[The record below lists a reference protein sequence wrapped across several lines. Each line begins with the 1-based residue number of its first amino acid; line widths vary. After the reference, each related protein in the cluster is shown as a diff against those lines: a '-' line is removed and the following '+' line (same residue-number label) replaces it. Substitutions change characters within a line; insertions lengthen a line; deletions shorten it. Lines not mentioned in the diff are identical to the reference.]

1 MSKDRFRIQDNAV
14 ANVVRNR
21 ALESFAL
28 FNGFYD
34 VEHLRSGLI
43 IGRHKIKNDVL
54 NDGKNKI
61 FNVMFNDVTPISNAN
76 WCIGLINSTS
86 FSAIAAA
93 DTMASHAGWI
103 ELTAYTQANRVA
115 WGSVTST
122 AQAITNST
130 PATFDMNAANTVKG
144 IFVCSNNTK
153 SGTSGTIWSAA
164 QFSSDVPVVNGDQ
177 LKITY
182 TCNA

>member
-1 MSKDRFRIQDNAV
+1 
-14 ANVVRNR
+14 
-21 ALESFAL
+21 
-28 FNGFYD
+28 
-34 VEHLRSGLI
+34 
-43 IGRHKIKNDVL
+43 
-54 NDGKNKI
+54 
-61 FNVMFNDVTPISNAN
+61 MFNDAAAIAN
-76 WCIGLINSTS
+76 NSWYIGLINLTS

-93 DTMASHAGWI
+93 DTMASHAGWV
-103 ELTAYTQANRVA
+103 ELTAYTQSNRVA

-122 AQAITNST
+122 AQSVTNST
-130 PATFDMNAANTVKG
+130 PATFDMNATNTVKG

-153 SGTSGTIWSAA
+153 GGTSGTIWSAS